1 MLFAYRRTGPRRSA
15 LIATTQV
22 GARAEVAAG
31 GADQHHLQRWRVAE
45 VIQRG
50 IEQAHHL
57 AGDRVELVGPVERR
71 DQDRAVFFGQ
81 QVRGFFGHVDFL
93 VLVITRLRARQ
104 RERSLLDRKSVVS
117 GQIGYGRVYL
127 GGSRLIKKK

>member
-1 MLFAYRRTGPRRSA
+1 MRNDDRLFDVLHLVVDAMHAMQPATMLFAYRRTGPRRSA
-15 LIATTQV
+15 LIATTHV

-57 AGDRVELVGPVERR
+57 AGEIG
-71 DQDRAVFFGQ
+71 RASC
-81 QVRGFFGHVDFL
+81 
-93 VLVITRLRARQ
+93 
-104 RERSLLDRKSVVS
+104 RERVCQYVYISVVAVS
-117 GQIGYGRVYL
+117 L
-127 GGSRLIKKK
+127 KKKQTNGYTNEQTMNLAKLTDKISLN

>member
-15 LIATTQV
+15 LIATTHV

-71 DQDRAVFFGQ
+71 DQDRAVRSEEHTSELQSLMRNSYSVFF
-81 QVRGFFGHVDFL
+81 L
-93 VLVITRLRARQ
+93 
-104 RERSLLDRKSVVS
+104 K
-117 GQIGYGRVYL
+117 
-127 GGSRLIKKK
+127 